1 MSSALGRRRPSPGAT
16 LFAGAGPVGPAGPA
30 GPDTVEVPG
39 LGAAVHGTHPC
50 EPAGPVGPAADHPLL
65 AGTRGTRRD
74 QVSGPASGERKGT
87 ENKGAEAAGTHGT
100 RGTHPCAD
108 ADEERRT
115 AAFLARAAAEV
126 AEALVTP
133 DPDLDDERAGVV
145 AARAAEAH
153 GLYGAP
159 LPEPEHGGA
168 VAALLAV
175 AAQRPPAWPDQ
186 SSRPTAG
193 CRCTC
198 CGRGRWWAPE
208 HPVLDCT
215 GLAPGWRCAT
225 CYPPPYFAPGEL
237 LEVLT

>member
-16 LFAGAGPVGPAGPA
+16 LFADPGPVGPAGP
-30 GPDTVEVPG
+30 DTAEVPG
-39 LGAAVHGTHPC
+39 LDAAVHGTHPC

-65 AGTRGTRRD
+65 AGTLGTRRD
-74 QVSGPASGERKGT
+74 QVPGPASGKRNGT
-87 ENKGAEAAGTHGT
+87 ENKDVEAAGTRET
-100 RGTHPCAD
+100 RGTHPCTD

-115 AAFLARAAAEV
+115 AAFRAAAEA
-126 AEALVTP
+126 AEALATP
-133 DPDLDDERAGVV
+133 DPDLDDERAGMV

-168 VAALLAV
+168 VAALRAV
-175 AAQRPPAWPDQ
+175 AARRPPAWPDQ

-193 CRCTC
+193 CRCTRC
-198 CGRGRWWAPE
+198 EGRRWWALE

-215 GLAPGWRCAT
+215 GLAPGWRCWS
-225 CYPPPYFAPGEL
+225 CHPPAHLTAAEL
-237 LEVLT
+237 EEVRT